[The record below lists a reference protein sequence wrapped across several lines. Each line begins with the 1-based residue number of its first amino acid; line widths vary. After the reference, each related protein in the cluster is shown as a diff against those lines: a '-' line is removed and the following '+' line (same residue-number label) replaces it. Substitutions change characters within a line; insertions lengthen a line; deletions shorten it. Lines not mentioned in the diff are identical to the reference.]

1 MFGMHVVGVH
11 YGELVAVFLGAE
23 RRDQRQA
30 QHDGKYKCRIA
41 MHVSSLNELPNKLIN
56 ILLPDYRRE
65 QR

>member
-11 YGELVAVFLGAE
+11 DGEFVAVILGAE

-41 MHVSSLNELPNKLIN
+41 FHGSSLN
-56 ILLPDYRRE
+56 
-65 QR
+65 